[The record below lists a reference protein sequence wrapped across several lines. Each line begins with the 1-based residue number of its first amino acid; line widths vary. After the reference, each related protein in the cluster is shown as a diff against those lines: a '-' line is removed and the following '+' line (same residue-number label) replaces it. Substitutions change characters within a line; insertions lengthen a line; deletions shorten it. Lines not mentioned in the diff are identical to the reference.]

1 MDASRGVVEPTVVVC
16 GWDSPLMREEMFA
29 PILCVVPYDDLGEA
43 AARTR
48 ALAKPLALYVFS
60 RDRGNVRYILD
71 NTTAGGVTVNGVL
84 YHVGHG
90 ALPFGGVGESGVG
103 AYHGEHSVRCFSHE
117 KPTLRKWRDCFDGGL
132 LTDPFF
138 VYGPHDGIKKTLLRA
153 VAERS

>member
-1 MDASRGVVEPTVVVC
+1 VR
-16 GWDSPLMREEMFA
+16 L
-29 PILCVVPYDDLGEA
+29 
-43 AARTR
+43 
-48 ALAKPLALYVFS
+48 LAKPLALYVFS
-60 RDRGNVRYILD
+60 RNRENTRYILD
-71 NTTAGGVTVNGVL
+71 NTTSGGVTVNGVL